1 MDGYRKLI
9 METKF
14 SVFEILEI
22 AEHVE
27 QRGATFYMKTAELF
41 EDTQIRNLYFQL
53 ANWKAKQKKVWSQ
66 RRKEFSQSTG
76 EFGTFDPDDYVLSNP
91 EVMAGLTWFGTRTGS
106 VKKLHGHETREEIL
120 HDVINREKAVVT
132 FYQGLKGFARDPATE
147 QAVDELIAQES
158 QYIRTLTQ
166 EINKQ

>member
-1 MDGYRKLI
+1 

-14 SVFEILEI
+14 SAFEILEI

-27 QRGATFYMKTAELF
+27 QRGATFYVKTAELF
-41 EDTQIRNLYFQL
+41 TDADIRDIYFQL
-53 ANWKAKQKKVWSQ
+53 ANWKAKQKKIWS
-66 RRKEFSQSTG
+66 RMRKEFSQSTG

-106 VKKLHGHETREEIL
+106 VKKINGQETREEVL
-120 HDVINREKAVVT
+120 RDVINREKAVVT

-147 QAVDELIAQES
+147 QAVDKLIAQEGL
-158 QYIRTLTQ
+158 YIRTLTQ
-166 EINKQ
+166 TLNKL